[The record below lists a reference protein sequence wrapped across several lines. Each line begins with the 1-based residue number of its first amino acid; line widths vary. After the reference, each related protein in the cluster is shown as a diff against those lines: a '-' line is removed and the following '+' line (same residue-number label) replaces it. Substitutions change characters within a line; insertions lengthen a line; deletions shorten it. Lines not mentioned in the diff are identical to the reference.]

1 MKKILLLI
9 LASPIM
15 FLSSCATMFNGS
27 TETIHLR
34 SEVAD
39 TTFYANERFLGTGTS
54 AVTTIPKKK
63 LNSTT
68 LRAEKEGYHSRS
80 TPIVTSF
87 DATCLWGLFLDYGI
101 VSIVCVDGIGT
112 GAVTKAAQ
120 IDYIL
125 TPERK

>member
-1 MKKILLLI
+1 M
-9 LASPIM
+9 M

-39 TTFYANERFLGTGTS
+39 TTFYANERFLGAGTS
-54 AVTTIPKKK
+54 AVTTIPKKQLK
-63 LNSTT
+63 NTI
-68 LRAEKEGYHSRS
+68 LRAEKKGFRSRT

-87 DATCLWGLFLDYGI
+87 DATCLLGILLDYGVI
-101 VSIVCVDGIGT
+101 SIICVDGIGT

-125 TPERK
+125 TPEKK